1 MIKTILIDDEEDSLT
16 SLAFSIKNYCPTVE
30 IIDTCSSPTNAINS
44 INKYI
49 PDLIFLDIEMPEI
62 NGFELLERVK
72 ELPLSV
78 IFTTAF
84 HKYAIQAI
92 RYSALDFLV
101 KPIDHNEL
109 ILAIERYSAQ
119 KHKLNLDQFQF
130 LLDRLA
136 HKESTIKKLAIPN
149 LDGFRLIN
157 TDDIIYCEADGN
169 YTHIYLKGKQKLI
182 ATRVLGEIQN
192 LLTDFGGFLRIHHS
206 FLINY
211 REVNQYIRGEGGHVI
226 MSDGSEVAVSRNKK
240 EILLQYIMN
249 KH

>member
-1 MIKTILIDDEEDSLT
+1 MIKAILIDDEEDSLT
-16 SLAFSIKNYCPTVE
+16 SLTFSIKNYCPSIE
-30 IIDTCSSPTNAINS
+30 IIDTCSSPSNAVDS
-44 INKYI
+44 IKKHI

-62 NGFELLERVK
+62 NGFELLDRVK

-84 HKYAIQAI
+84 HKYAVQAI

-101 KPIDHNEL
+101 KPIDHREL
-109 ILAIERYSAQ
+109 VLAVERYSAQ

-136 HKESTIKKLAIPN
+136 QKESTIKKLAIPN
-149 LDGFRLIN
+149 LEGFRLIN

-192 LLTDFGGFLRIHHS
+192 VLSDFGGFLRIHHS

-211 REVNQYIRGEGGHVI
+211 REVYQYIRGEGGHVV
-226 MSDGSEVAVSRNKK
+226 MSDGTEVTVSRNKK
-240 EILLQYIMN
+240 EILMQYITH
-249 KH
+249 K